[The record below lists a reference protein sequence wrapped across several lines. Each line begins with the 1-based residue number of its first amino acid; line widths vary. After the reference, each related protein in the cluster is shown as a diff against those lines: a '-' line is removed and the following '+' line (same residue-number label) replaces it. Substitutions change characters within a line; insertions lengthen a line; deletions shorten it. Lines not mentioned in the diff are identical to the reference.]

1 MILCLIIPI
10 TNVKYNE
17 YASANM
23 RIGIRINKNV
33 IMSKIIITWEL
44 IDRITTYFSRL
55 EIDKTPFLNYN
66 FPF

>member
-10 TNVKYNE
+10 TNVKNNE

-44 IDRITTYFSRL
+44 IDRITTFSRL